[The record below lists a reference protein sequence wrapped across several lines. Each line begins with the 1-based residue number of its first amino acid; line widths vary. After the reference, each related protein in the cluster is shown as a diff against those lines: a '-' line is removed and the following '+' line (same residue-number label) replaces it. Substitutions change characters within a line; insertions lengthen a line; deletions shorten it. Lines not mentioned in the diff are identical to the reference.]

1 MKKLIL
7 GAIALRLLVMPFLF
21 HPDIKVY
28 SFQASHLKQGVWN
41 IYEQEEFVYQPLAYL
56 FLGSF
61 QTLIEP
67 LARGLDNWLA
77 DASGGAIT
85 HPSLYW
91 YLILL
96 KLPILVFDLLVGLA
110 LYRLAGR
117 KALSLWLFNPFT
129 VVLLYVFSNVDIFPL
144 FFVLLAC
151 LFYIKDKNL
160 LSAMALGVGAGFK
173 MYPLLLIP
181 FFLVGQKNTRRVVVY
196 LAGVLGTFAI
206 ILLPFMGPAM
216 LQSSLVSGLSTR
228 IFQGQI
234 SLGFGESLY
243 PAVIGLVLVYLMAY
257 LNKEAPM
264 ENWIVAIWLVLFSF
278 IHFHIQWLLWGA
290 PFALMVWLRNE
301 KIRPLLLVTTFLA
314 FLIPLM
320 YNDKFMWAS
329 LLVPISPLFSLVP
342 TPFAMVQKVFDPYVV
357 QGVLHS
363 ALVGITAVLGYKL
376 LKNEQH

>member
-1 MKKLIL
+1 
-7 GAIALRLLVMPFLF
+7 
-21 HPDIKVY
+21 
-28 SFQASHLKQGVWN
+28 
-41 IYEQEEFVYQPLAYL
+41 
-56 FLGSF
+56 
-61 QTLIEP
+61 
-67 LARGLDNWLA
+67 
-77 DASGGAIT
+77 
-85 HPSLYW
+85 
-91 YLILL
+91 
-96 KLPILVFDLLVGLA
+96 
-110 LYRLAGR
+110 
-117 KALSLWLFNPFT
+117 
-129 VVLLYVFSNVDIFPL
+129 
-144 FFVLLAC
+144 
-151 LFYIKDKNL
+151 
-160 LSAMALGVGAGFK
+160 
-173 MYPLLLIP
+173 
-181 FFLVGQKNTRRVVVY
+181 
-196 LAGVLGTFAI
+196 
-206 ILLPFMGPAM
+206 MGPAM

-301 KIRPLLLVTTFLA
+301 KIRPVLLLAVLLA